1 MQQRQKSPSISLT
14 EVHVTHACMQQ
25 IPTCYSQRGQGSSSQ
40 PVPVQSSVSI
50 YSADAAG
57 EIANH
62 CNVAICLAAMN
73 PSTCLGFANHPS
85 AWIKSTVGIIR
96 RRVRLLQATC
106 TDVRMSS
113 TEEDAGA
120 FSQRSAAPG
129 PQPVREKDGQSFGG
143 FSAVRPTLHPARR
156 RNRQN

>member
-14 EVHVTHACMQQ
+14 EVHVTHACKMHACSRYLHATVNSQ
-25 IPTCYSQRGQGSSSQ
+25 TSYGGQRGQGSSSQ

-73 PSTCLGFANHPS
+73 PSTCLGFVQLVLALALCSPIGYRLQGPAVPRRRRHGSNRPS
-85 AWIKSTVGIIR
+85 ASFADGYGYC
-96 RRVRLLQATC
+96 RLHALMCA
-106 TDVRMSS
+106 
-113 TEEDAGA
+113 
-120 FSQRSAAPG
+120 
-129 PQPVREKDGQSFGG
+129 
-143 FSAVRPTLHPARR
+143 
-156 RNRQN
+156 